1 MKLKYLLSVYF
12 VINDLKVYEQ
22 EFKKRL
28 DAENFAE
35 EYIYDYINK
44 ILEEANPDHIVC
56 HQRFKEAESICEL
69 YKLYYK
75 IVQIKF

>member
-12 VINDLKVYEQ
+12 VNNDLKVYEQ

-35 EYIYDYINK
+35 KYIYDYINK
-44 ILEEANPDHIVC
+44 ILEEANPDLIYC
-56 HQRFKEAESICEL
+56 YQRVKEAESICEK

-75 IVQIKF
+75 IVQIKY